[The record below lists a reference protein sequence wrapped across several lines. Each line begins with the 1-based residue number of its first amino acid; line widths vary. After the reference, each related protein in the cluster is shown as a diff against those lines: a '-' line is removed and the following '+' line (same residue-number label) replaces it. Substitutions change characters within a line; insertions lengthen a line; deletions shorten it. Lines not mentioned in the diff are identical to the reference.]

1 MSWLD
6 FVFGIL
12 ICVSVAAGFAKG
24 FIRIGAGFIAAV
36 AGIVLASWFYGT
48 AAAWLIPYVTS
59 PGVANILG
67 FLTVLAIV
75 LTFGSLVSMLLVRVF
90 KLVGLSWLDRFLGGL
105 FGAVR
110 GLLVS
115 VALLMIMLA
124 FAPART
130 HNAVVDSY
138 FAPYVLESAH
148 LLSAVTP
155 FELKDGFRKGYEE
168 IKKAWDATIKKK
180 TKKLP
185 ADKV

>member
-12 ICVSVAAGFAKG
+12 ICASVAAGFAKG
-24 FIRIGAGFIAAV
+24 FIRIGVGFIAAA

-75 LTFGSLVSMLLVRVF
+75 LTFGSLVGMLLVRMF
-90 KLVGLSWLDRFLGGL
+90 KLVGLSWLDRLLGGL

-138 FAPYVLESAH
+138 FAPYVMESAH
-148 LLSAVTP
+148 LLSAITP

>member
-6 FVFGIL
+6 FVFSIL

-24 FIRIGAGFIAAV
+24 FIRIGVGFIAAI

-59 PGVANILG
+59 PGVANFLG

-75 LTFGSLVSMLLVRVF
+75 LTFGSLLGMLLVRMF
-90 KLVGLSWLDRFLGGL
+90 KLVGLSWLDRLLGGL

-138 FAPYVLESAH
+138 FAPYVMESAH
-148 LLSAVTP
+148 VLSAVAP